1 MREKAKE
8 FCFQKAIKLVRNIV
22 AKIRAFNVKIV
33 SDNVKD
39 TKRKKRNPFL
49 HVLRTNCFK
58 LRTTR
63 CPQKN
68 DTLCMAFLWD
78 TLHKNHRLHRFYFL
92 YL

>member
-49 HVLRTNCFK
+49 HVLRTNCLK

-68 DTLCMAFLWD
+68 YTLCMSLAKQSVFVG
-78 TLHKNHRLHRFYFL
+78 HSA
-92 YL
+92 